1 MFVEVVKFN
10 SKPLCALL
18 YKIYLIF
25 ITRIGFW
32 QKISSKWKKK
42 SMKSKLGP
50 KLHSQLS
57 TRKIRQTN
65 QEYKLTLSRKKEVL
79 ARHNGQKFAII
90 WSTKI
95 HVAFRI
101 PKMANSAPFSP
112 EHYFEHITSNFWRV
126 KKKISAG
133 GLLVCLVFFLLPS
146 A

>member
-1 MFVEVVKFN
+1 MC
-10 SKPLCALL
+10 SALQNL
-18 YKIYLIF
+18 FDFYNKDWILTEDILEM
-25 ITRIGFW
+25 
-32 QKISSKWKKK
+32 KKK

-95 HVAFRI
+95 HVAIRI

-112 EHYFEHITSNFWRV
+112 EHYFEHINLNF
-126 KKKISAG
+126 
-133 GLLVCLVFFLLPS
+133 
-146 A
+146 